1 MCSRTG
7 LYGGRKRAQ
16 AGAGKRSSKK
26 AIEGGIKPQENSPIE
41 AELRDDRYVVT
52 FVCIWPPETLGPD
65 YSAKVTIDA
74 RSGEVLEIL
83 AGS

>member
-1 MCSRTG
+1 MITQD
-7 LYGGRKRAQ
+7 KAI
-16 AGAGKRSSKK
+16 AIAKK
-26 AIEGGIKPQENSPIE
+26 AIAGGIKTQESSPIE
-41 AELRDDRYVVT
+41 AELTDGQYIVT

-74 RSGEVLEIL
+74 YSGEVLEIL